1 MKVSSSII
9 NLSFIAKVAIICNAF
24 YLFSLLVMNVQWI
37 KLPDGVV
44 NFFAVLGLEMAPG
57 VNIAFFLAW
66 ALVKLSK
73 SNNYVQNWK
82 TILIILMLIIQIASL
97 FF

>member
-37 KLPDGVV
+37 KLPYGVV

-66 ALVKLSK
+66 AWVKLTK
-73 SNNYVQNWK
+73 SNNFVESWK
-82 TILIILMLIIQIASL
+82 TILIILMLSIEIGSL

>member
-24 YLFSLLVMNVQWI
+24 YLFSLLVMTVQWI
-37 KLPDGVV
+37 KLPEGVV
-44 NFFAVLGLEMAPG
+44 NFFAVLGLEMSPG

-66 ALVKLSK
+66 SWVKLTK
-73 SNNYVQNWK
+73 SNNFDKNWK
-82 TILIILMLIIQIASL
+82 TIFIILMLSIQVGSL